1 MIVYTQGRAH
11 PREEFKSTSKGGFE
25 KNKLVILIDEGS
37 ASASEIVAGAVQDND
52 RGTIIGRRS
61 FGKGLVQSQTALSD
75 GSAIRLTVARYYTPT
90 GRCIQKPYSDNVD
103 EYYKEEEDRYKKGE
117 LYHADSIH
125 FKDSLQYKTPG
136 GKTVYGGGGIMPDV
150 FIPLDT
156 SDRSS
161 YFSELVYSGTLN
173 QFAFNYA
180 DKHRAQLKAYST
192 MERFQKEFSI
202 SEQDMEQLNA
212 FAEKA
217 GIKKDI
223 KAINGNQRRIKLQ
236 LKAIIARNIWGLGG
250 FYYVI
255 NTEDP
260 VLVSALKEL
269 EK

>member
-1 MIVYTQGRAH
+1 MIVYTEGRAH
-11 PREEFKSTSKGGFE
+11 PREQFKSTSKGGFE
-25 KNKLVILIDEGS
+25 KNKLVVLIDEGS

-52 RGTIIGRRS
+52 RGIIVGRRS

-90 GRCIQKPYSDNVD
+90 GRCIQKPYSENVD

-136 GKTVYGGGGIMPDV
+136 GKIVYGGGGIMPDV

-180 DKHRAQLKAYST
+180 DKHRGQLKGYET
-192 MERFQKEFSI
+192 MERFQREFSI
-202 SEQDMEQLNA
+202 SEQDMAALSA

-217 GIKKDI
+217 GIKKDA
-223 KAINGNQRRIKLQ
+223 KANNGSQRRIKLQ
-236 LKAIIARNIWGLGG
+236 LKAIIARNIWGVAG

-260 VLVSALKEL
+260 ALIAALKEL
-269 EK
+269 AK